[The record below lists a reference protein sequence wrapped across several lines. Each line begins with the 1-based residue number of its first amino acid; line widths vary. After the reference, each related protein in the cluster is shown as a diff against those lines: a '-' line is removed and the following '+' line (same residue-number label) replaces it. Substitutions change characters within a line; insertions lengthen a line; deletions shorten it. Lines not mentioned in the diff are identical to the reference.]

1 MLSKHHRAVRIWT
14 LIYFLTHADEILD
27 YQSISRDEFWK
38 IMFFFDIP
46 FECMIAAI
54 IVQFF

>member
-1 MLSKHHRAVRIWT
+1 MRIWT

-27 YQSISRDEFWK
+27 YQSISKDEFWK

-46 FECMIAAI
+46 FECIIAAI
-54 IVQFF
+54 IVQFFQW